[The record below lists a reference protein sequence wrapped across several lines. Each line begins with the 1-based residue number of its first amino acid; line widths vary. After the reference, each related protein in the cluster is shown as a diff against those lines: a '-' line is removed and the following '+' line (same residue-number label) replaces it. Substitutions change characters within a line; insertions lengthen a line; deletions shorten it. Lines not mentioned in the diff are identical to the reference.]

1 MIISRDQT
9 IAGRP
14 AVEIRDVMRSIRG
27 RGYTVI
33 GLAESQGVGESD
45 GRDLVADLVAEGYLE
60 RAHHPTPVVVGS
72 VENAVPFDELVVF
85 TTTIAGNALAK
96 APIGKRMPRAEADRL
111 LQGVINRAAE
121 VNDSDGWL
129 HWVPEIVLYGSL
141 ASAATARWAT
151 STWAWCLSRGGV
163 IFGPSVAQRVLATVG
178 GKPDD
183 NRPFPHLTD
192 REHDVLRLLVT

>member
-1 MIISRDQT
+1 M
-9 IAGRP
+9 
-14 AVEIRDVMRSIRG
+14 
-27 RGYTVI
+27 I

-45 GRDLVADLVAEGYLE
+45 GRDLVADVVAEGYLE

-96 APIGKRMPRAEADRL
+96 APIGMRMPRAEADRL

-141 ASAATARWAT
+141 ASAGDGPVGDVDVGVV
-151 STWAWCLSRGGV
+151 LEPGGV

-178 GKPDD
+178 CKPDD